1 MLTTNEK
8 TPVVVS
14 NKANPAT
21 NQHTLDGVAYNTITQ
36 VWCPSLSHTFCM
48 TNISDP
54 NYPLTDPV
62 EVTVITNGP
71 DTSPVLTIN
80 EKTPVV
86 VSTKANPATNPT
98 NT

>member
-1 MLTTNEK
+1 
-8 TPVVVS
+8 
-14 NKANPAT
+14 
-21 NQHTLDGVAYNTITQ
+21 
-36 VWCPSLSHTFCM
+36 M

-71 DTSPVLTIN
+71 DTSPVLTTN

-86 VSTKANPATNPT
+86 VSTKANPATNQQT
-98 NT
+98 LDGVAYNTLSFLYQFCKLHNLYYFLI